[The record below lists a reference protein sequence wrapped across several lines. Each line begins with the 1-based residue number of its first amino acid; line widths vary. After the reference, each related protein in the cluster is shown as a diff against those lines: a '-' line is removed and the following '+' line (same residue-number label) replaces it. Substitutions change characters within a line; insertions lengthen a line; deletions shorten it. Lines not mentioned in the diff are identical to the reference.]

1 MKSERRKLPRR
12 HRPITRVV
20 AGGILGV
27 ALAFLLRSDHVDLA
41 PSLLAGWTV
50 LSSVFVVWTWLAL
63 WWLNPLDTKT
73 HAEQEQPGHVAV
85 VSLVLTG
92 AVASLWAI
100 GVLIEQ
106 AREKASGVP
115 HGIGAAAIAV
125 GSVALSWMT
134 IHTLY
139 TLIYAK
145 HYFGRED
152 PHGIDFNS
160 SQPPSYR
167 DFFYVAF
174 AIGMSFAIP
183 DTNLKSTRMRT
194 IALGQGL
201 LSFVFG
207 TLVIA
212 SVVNLLSSL

>member
-1 MKSERRKLPRR
+1 MLPLWQ
-12 HRPITRVV
+12 RPITRVFV
-20 AGGILGV
+20 GGVLGGV
-27 ALAFLLRSDHVDLA
+27 TAMSIDSYEADL
-41 PSLLAGWTV
+41 PLSLLAGWTV
-50 LSSVFVVWTWLAL
+50 LSGVFVIWTWIAL
-63 WWLNPLDTKT
+63 WWLNARDTKT
-73 HAEQEQPGHVAV
+73 HAEQEQPGHLVV
-85 VSLVLTG
+85 VSLILLG
-92 AVASLWAI
+92 ALSSLWAI
-100 GVLIEQ
+100 GVLIKQ
-106 AREKASGVP
+106 AKADVGDVP
-115 HGIGAAAIAV
+115 DSLLAAAIAV

-152 PHGIDFNS
+152 PHGIDFNT
-160 SQPPSYR
+160 SQPPRYR

-183 DTNLKSTRMRT
+183 DTNLTSTRMRT

-207 TLVIA
+207 TLIIA

>member
-1 MKSERRKLPRR
+1 MLPLWQ
-12 HRPITRVV
+12 RPITRVFV
-20 AGGILGV
+20 GGVLGGV
-27 ALAFLLRSDHVDLA
+27 TAMSIDSYEADL
-41 PSLLAGWTV
+41 PLSLLAGWTV
-50 LSSVFVVWTWLAL
+50 LSGVFVIWTWIAL
-63 WWLNPLDTKT
+63 WWLNARDTKT
-73 HAEQEQPGHVAV
+73 HAEQEQPGHLVV
-85 VSLVLTG
+85 VSLILLG
-92 AVASLWAI
+92 ALSSLWAI
-100 GVLIEQ
+100 GVLIKQ
-106 AREKASGVP
+106 AKADVGDVP
-115 HGIGAAAIAV
+115 DSLLAAAIAV

-145 HYFGRED
+145 HYFSRED
-152 PHGIDFNS
+152 PHGIDFNT
-160 SQPPSYR
+160 SQPPRYR

-183 DTNLKSTRMRT
+183 DTNLTSTRMRT

-207 TLVIA
+207 TLIIA